1 MRIHRTI
8 GAASVFAAALFS
20 TGVAVVPADST
31 VDAPAGNQITL
42 DWGELAEADAP
53 DEIDGLFDVGGRNLY
68 LRCEGT
74 GSPTVVYLHGAGGAS
89 SNAGAIPSLLD
100 DDYRV
105 CVYDR
110 ANIGRSD
117 PATGPLSAADAVADL
132 HILLDVAEVP
142 GPYVL
147 LGASGGGDIAFTYA
161 GTHPDDIVGLV
172 LLDSDVPGIRAW
184 EQEYVPEEFWLP
196 EDGWRDDPEQ
206 MDEYATWEQLD
217 AAAASVPPI
226 PAILMTLQD
235 YGFPPEAESAVM
247 ALARPATGRRR
258 SVRSRRSAHRR
269 LAALH
274 GTGDPRGDR
283 RHRPRR
289 DPPLGDERRVS
300 NPPAHRTRRS
310 GGDHAC
316 SAQPQLRDIT
326 ITRRCIDPLSQLPRA
341 STLSHQLV

>member
-1 MRIHRTI
+1 MLEVRHRT
-8 GAASVFAAALFS
+8 
-20 TGVAVVPADST
+20 PA
-31 VDAPAGNQITL
+31 
-42 DWGELAEADAP
+42 
-53 DEIDGLFDVGGRNLY
+53 
-68 LRCEGT
+68 
-74 GSPTVVYLHGAGGAS
+74 
-89 SNAGAIPSLLD
+89 PSRACCD

-247 ALARPATGRRR
+247 ALRDLQQAAADLFDPGEVRIVDSPHYMEPEIPEEIADTVRDVIHLSAT
-258 SVRSRRSAHRR
+258 
-269 LAALH
+269 
-274 GTGDPRGDR
+274 
-283 RHRPRR
+283 
-289 DPPLGDERRVS
+289 
-300 NPPAHRTRRS
+300 S
-310 GGDHAC
+310 GG
-316 SAQPQLRDIT
+316 
-326 ITRRCIDPLSQLPRA
+326 
-341 STLSHQLV
+341 